1 MTYSR
6 LKRRR
11 AKQLTTVK
19 QALSVLSVGLVSLA
33 AVKLSGAILK
43 TDSTPIDT
51 QVAMTKQT
59 KQVESKNKKE
69 PVNLAKPAVPKE
81 AEISQEEAAVIQETA
96 QAEFSQAAAQV
107 VAPAAPAPASEVV
120 QQMTQVYT
128 PAPAP
133 SAGQAIVL
141 SNGNSAGAIGT
152 EAAARMAAATGVPQS
167 TWEYIIARESN
178 GDPTVANPSGASGL
192 FQTIP
197 GWGSTATVEDQINTA
212 IHVYNN
218 QGLAAWG
225 MQ

>member
-81 AEISQEEAAVIQETA
+81 AEISQEEAAVIQQTA
-96 QAEFSQAAAQV
+96 QAEFSQATAQV
-107 VAPAAPAPASEVV
+107 VTPAPTPVPASEVV
-120 QQMTQVYT
+120 QQTTQVYT
-128 PAPAP
+128 PAP